1 MIIHGKVAL
10 STGAANRIGKATATE
25 FIHNGAK
32 VILADVQDDVGH
44 AAAAGLCETPWPAAT
59 RQPEDDHGKP
69 ATSSRREE
77 GNECGKIC
85 YRISVMLFEQ
95 ATFRLHCPTGQ
106 LHGPL
111 ATHTRPAQYGH
122 IIDLVATLLSRQ
134 RSALCHDLIR
144 CDMSLRRS
152 TPQDAT
158 DGNLASRTYQFSHVD
173 EDYDKPTHFTRTCG
187 VAALPFFTRRLYRID
202 SGSKF
207 TVDRSSLAGNS
218 ENTGV
223 VCRKGLELQN
233 MEHRMNET
241 P

>member
-1 MIIHGKVAL
+1 MARSRSVPARL
-10 STGAANRIGKATATE
+10 TELARRPPRSSFTTGPR
-25 FIHNGAK
+25 
-32 VILADVQDDVGH
+32 
-44 AAAAGLCETPWPAAT
+44 
-59 RQPEDDHGKP
+59 
-69 ATSSRREE
+69 SYS
-77 GNECGKIC
+77 
-85 YRISVMLFEQ
+85 
-95 ATFRLHCPTGQ
+95 PTCRTT
-106 LHGPL
+106 L
-111 ATHTRPAQYGH
+111 ATPQRRGCVRPRGRRLPGSLRTITASQRQAPVGRKETNAEKSVIVFLLCCLSKQHSAYIVQLDNYTRPAQHGH